1 MLNTIV
7 RRPNRGKVR
16 ELSLQRFKNRE
27 LIVWW
32 YGGLEKNNKAESVP
46 LVNVF
51 FRKLEGDNLLD
62 SFVCIP
68 IAMTSLG
75 QLRIG
80 TIWKAGICRS
90 EMAFQ
95 TKEFSVEFTKGAW
108 SVVSPWEERERGNNN
123 PINQHD
129 YRLQYPHDR
138 NSLIDF
144 PVGDNK
150 NLLIPCLEF
159 FSRCYGRSPE
169 ATRILATYPW
179 EDAERRL
186 FLPFDQ
192 PKYPGVWPVKL
203 AKRLYNDDVTLL
215 AHILYDEYTR
225 LIAKKIYGQL
235 EAFFNGENKIAFI
248 EVEPWFQG
256 SAKIMLKGLWINEG
270 RTFLGLQVLGCSE
283 PGGVPI
289 LRDRENTN
297 KTDKKA
303 DGDDIEKG
311 WEGASGSLLK
321 KLPDII
327 NLTGDDEPDHGSAT
341 VEVEDPDF
349 IILGERRV
357 VRDAWREQAKST
369 AGQIGDGEEPSAF
382 ASGEPY
388 GAGKGVGHARIY
400 ARQIMES
407 HGVLRDMWNTM
418 LFLKKK
424 YPELIQSVEWFTF
437 NDGFRTDAEPSLV
450 GLQPFNKVDEA
461 EIHSDIRNWP
471 YYDIASKVPRG
482 VLLMRVVAGG
492 KTVHFLE
499 IQRRLRKK
507 MNEDGTLKDSE
518 ESYKGF
524 VFILDDQKNF
534 DAWLN
539 RLLSDIRH
547 VKGVV
552 HKLVGE
558 CPGKAAVFNHT
569 LVRGEQMPYETAVM
583 NVLEKVGVK
592 S

>member
-7 RRPNRGKVR
+7 RRPIIGKVR

-32 YGGLEKNNKAESVP
+32 YGGLEKNNKAKSVP

-51 FRKLEGDNLLD
+51 FRKLEGDNQLGSL
-62 SFVCIP
+62 VCIP

-108 SVVSPWEERERGNNN
+108 SVVSPREERKRGNNN

-129 YRLQYPHDR
+129 YPLQYLHDR
-138 NSLIDF
+138 NWLINF
-144 PVGDNK
+144 PIGDNK

-159 FSRCYGRSPE
+159 FSRCYGRSGE
-169 ATRILATYPW
+169 APRVLATYPW
-179 EDAERRL
+179 KDVIKHF

-192 PKYPGVWPVKL
+192 PTLPGSWPVKL
-203 AKRLYNDDVTLL
+203 KKRMHNGDVTLL
-215 AHILYDEYTR
+215 AHILYDEYSQ
-225 LIAKKIYGQL
+225 IEAKNIYGQL
-235 EAFFNGENKIAFI
+235 EALFRKAGDIAFI
-248 EVEPWFQG
+248 KVGPWFQG
-256 SAKIMLKGLWINEG
+256 SAKIRVKGILING
-270 RTFLGLQVLGCSE
+270 GQTFLGLQVIGCSD

-369 AGQIGDGEEPSAF
+369 AGQIGDSEEPSAF

-450 GLQPFNKVDEA
+450 GLQPFTGKSEA
-461 EIHSDIRNWP
+461 QIASDIRNWP

-524 VFILDDQKNF
+524 VLILDDQKNF
-534 DAWLN
+534 DVWLN

-558 CPGKAAVFNHT
+558 SPGKAAVFNHT

-583 NVLEKVGVK
+583 NVLEKVG
-592 S
+592 